1 MKKHIITFLIGLI
14 LFGCGCG
21 YIPFEIMNYDFLET
35 YSKDDFDYATRDYY
49 YEIEPGNNYNFK
61 SYDARVNMIIDNEI
75 DNIKVEV
82 RYDETFFRLNLEERT
97 EEDSDQNKK
106 IYYSFDYRHNSKNR
120 KRIYNLI
127 KKSIKDK
134 KIYDYEDALTPVVNI
149 YVNQTNS
156 DLVTVD
162 GTYID

>member
-1 MKKHIITFLIGLI
+1 MTKKTAADIFIENYIDSETGNSEIIFIDDLIKTHGNM
-14 LFGCGCG
+14 FMSNNGCQWARK
-21 YIPFEIMNYDFLET
+21 N
-35 YSKDDFDYATRDYY
+35 SKLT
-49 YEIEPGNNYNFK
+49 NNYNFK